1 MKTLLIVGVDTVVGA
16 NLAASWSDRARVIG
30 LSTGPEI
37 NISGCEMGTCE
48 RASADVVRKWLNQ
61 TQATHVVYCGIASRS
76 SWEPTAKTIDDPAA
90 SAWANGAAESG
101 THFTLISSDAVFS
114 GPWMFHEENSKSL
127 CASKNAD
134 AIRETEETISE
145 ICPKSLVVRTN
156 AFGWS
161 PMGLN
166 GGWLEAMLTS
176 LEHND
181 SADIDP
187 ISHATP
193 ILATDLADCLEAA
206 LEDELIGT
214 YHIAGA
220 DRVSPHQFA
229 TQLAIA
235 FELNAPQ
242 SRTVSE
248 LAARPLGFGR
258 GETSLQT
265 RLFRKEYDCSM
276 PLVSEGI
283 TRLVE
288 QQAAGFRSRLLGE
301 GVFVSRAA

>member
-1 MKTLLIVGVDTVVGA
+1 MKTLLIVGVETVVGA

-48 RASADVVRKWLNQ
+48 RATDEIVRRWLNQ
-61 TQATHVVYCGIASRS
+61 TQATHVIYCGIASRS
-76 SWEPTAKTIDDPAA
+76 SWEPMAKSMEDPAA
-90 SAWANGAAESG
+90 SIWAGGAAESG
-101 THFTLISSDAVFS
+101 AHFTLISSDAVFS

-127 CASKNAD
+127 CGSKNAD
-134 AIRETEETISE
+134 ALREAEEEVSVV
-145 ICPKSLVVRTN
+145 CSKSLIVRTN

-161 PMGLN
+161 PVGLN
-166 GGWLEAMLTS
+166 GGWLEGLLTS
-176 LEHND
+176 LENND
-181 SADIDP
+181 TTDIDP

-206 LEDELIGT
+206 LEDGLVGT

-220 DRVSPHQFA
+220 ERVSPHQFA
-229 TQLAIA
+229 TLLASA

-242 SRTVSE
+242 TRTVNE

-265 RLFRKEYDCSM
+265 RLFRKDYDCSM

-283 TRLVE
+283 ARLVE

-301 GVFVSRAA
+301 GVFVSKAA

>member
-1 MKTLLIVGVDTVVGA
+1 VKTLLIVGVETVVGA

-30 LSTGPEI
+30 LSAGPEI

-48 RASADVVRKWLNQ
+48 RASADVVRRWLNQ
-61 TQATHVVYCGIASRS
+61 TQATHVVYCGVASRS
-76 SWEPTAKTIDDPAA
+76 SWEPAAKTMEDPAA
-90 SAWANGAAESG
+90 SIWANGAAEAG
-101 THFTLISSDAVFS
+101 AHFTLISSDAVFS

-134 AIRETEETISE
+134 AIRECEEEVSE
-145 ICPKSLVVRTN
+145 SCPKSLIVRTN

-161 PMGLN
+161 PVGLN
-166 GGWLEAMLTS
+166 GGWLEALLTS
-176 LEHND
+176 LENND

-193 ILATDLADCLEAA
+193 ILATDLAA
-206 LEDELIGT
+206 LEDELVGV

-220 DRVSPHQFA
+220 ERISPHQFA
-229 TQLAIA
+229 TQLASA
-235 FELNAPQ
+235 FELSAPQ

-283 TRLVE
+283 ARLVE

-301 GVFVSRAA
+301 GVFVSKAA